1 MLLRVIFENFL
12 SFREPV
18 QFDMFPNP
26 KRTSH
31 EHHIYSNEIPVLKMG
46 AIYGANGSGKS
57 NLIKGLD
64 FIHEFISNN
73 DFFKNN
79 DVSAYIHKGD
89 FDSPKSNLTSIIE
102 FESKGKY
109 YIYSFTLSEERI
121 VSEALFLSGKGI
133 KDNVFIFKRDYDIL
147 TLQSK
152 IDAKVKEAIDSL
164 LSKNPTVSLLQL
176 NEQFP
181 IITDEDVE
189 IATNWLQNYL
199 KIVPFNAVVVKL
211 IDLMANNHRLLE
223 FSKNILTEIGLGL
236 SDINIKEE
244 LFDNWIKNKSHQHYS
259 KILSSE
265 VQNDTVLGVTQDN
278 RQIFI
283 ALKNNEETI
292 VKEFVFSHLG
302 KNGKVFELD
311 INGESDGTVRL
322 LNLIPALYGAIE
334 LGQTIVIDEIDHS
347 IHPILI
353 FALIK
358 LFANSNTKG
367 QLIFTTHET
376 FLLNQKVLL
385 RADEVWFT
393 EKIEGATKMY
403 SLNDFKEHNTISL
416 ENGYINGRYG
426 AIPYI
431 GDVEWL
437 F

>member
-26 KRTSH
+26 KRSIH
-31 EHHIYSNEIPVLKMG
+31 ENHIYSTDIPILKMA

-57 NLIKGLD
+57 NLVKGLD
-64 FIHEFISNN
+64 FIHGFVSNN
-73 DFFKNN
+73 DFFKDI
-79 DVSAYIHKGD
+79 DVSAYIHKGA
-89 FDSPKSNLTSIIE
+89 FDSSNPNLTLIIE

-109 YIYSFTLSEERI
+109 FIYSFTLSVEGI
-121 VSEALFLSGKGI
+121 VSESLYLSGKGI
-133 KDNVFIFKRDYDIL
+133 NENTLIFKRDFDTLIL
-147 TLQSK
+147 K
-152 IDAKVKEAIDSL
+152 NEIDEKVKEAIDTL
-164 LSKNPTVSLLQL
+164 LSKNPTVSLMQL

-181 IITDEDVE
+181 IINDDDVQ
-189 IATNWLQNYL
+189 IATKWLQEYL
-199 KIVPFNAVVVKL
+199 EIVPFNAVAFKL
-211 IDLMANNHRLLE
+211 IDQMDNNPRLLE
-223 FSKNILTEIGLGL
+223 FSKKIMSEIGLGL

-244 LFDNWIKNKSHQHYS
+244 LFDSWIKSKSHQHYS
-259 KILSSE
+259 KLSSE
-265 VQNDTVLGVTQDN
+265 VEKDKVLGVTQDN

-283 ALKNNEETI
+283 AIKNNEETI
-292 VKEFVFSHLG
+292 VKEFVFSHTG
-302 KNGKVFELD
+302 KNGKLFELD

-334 LGQTIVIDEIDHS
+334 LGKTIVIDEIDHS

-353 FALIK
+353 FALMK
-358 LFANSNTKG
+358 LFANSSTKG

-385 RADEVWFT
+385 RADEVWFS

-403 SLNDFKEHNTISL
+403 SLNDFKEHNTISV

-431 GDVEWL
+431 GDMEWL
-437 F
+437 I

>member
-26 KRTSH
+26 KRSIH
-31 EHHIYSNEIPVLKMG
+31 DHHIYHHEIPVLKIG

-57 NLIKGLD
+57 NLVKGLD
-64 FIHEFISNN
+64 FINDFVSRN
-73 DFFKNN
+73 DFFKEI
-79 DVSAYIHKGD
+79 DMSGYIHKGNPD
-89 FDSPKSNLTSIIE
+89 AEDQYLKAIIE
-102 FESKGKY
+102 FETENKY
-109 YIYSFTLSEERI
+109 FIYSFQISSDRVISE
-121 VSEALFLSGKGI
+121 SLLLSGIGH
-133 KDNVFIFKRDYDIL
+133 KDNEIIFKRELD
-147 TLQSK
+147 
-152 IDAKVKEAIDSL
+152 KVCVGETVDDKVQQAIDTL
-164 LSKNPTVSLLQL
+164 LAKNPTVSLIQL

-181 IITDEDVE
+181 IIPGQDIQ
-189 IATNWLQNYL
+189 IATQWLQQSL
-199 KIVPFNAVVVKL
+199 VIVPFNAVAIKL
-211 IDLMANNHRLLE
+211 IDQMDNNPRLLDFTRE
-223 FSKNILTEIGLGL
+223 VMSKIGLGV

-244 LFDNWIKNKSHQHYS
+244 LFENWVKNKSHQVYS
-259 KILSSE
+259 KISSE
-265 VQNDTVLGVTQDN
+265 LESDKILGVTQDN

-283 ALKNNEETI
+283 AMKDNDQTI
-292 VKEFVFSHLG
+292 VKEFVFKHQGLED
-302 KNGKVFELD
+302 KVFEMD

-334 LGQTIVIDEIDHS
+334 LGKTIIIDEIDHS

-358 LFANSNTKG
+358 LFADNNTKG

-376 FLLNQKVLL
+376 CLLNQKVLL
-385 RADEVWFT
+385 RADEVWFA

-403 SLNDFKEHNTISL
+403 SLNDFKEHNTISV

-431 GDVEWL
+431 GNIEWL
-437 F
+437 Q

>member
-26 KRTSH
+26 KRSIH
-31 EHHIYSNEIPVLKMG
+31 DHHIYHHEIPVLKIS

-57 NLIKGLD
+57 NLVKGLD
-64 FIHEFISNN
+64 FINDFVSRN
-73 DFFKNN
+73 DFFKEI
-79 DVSAYIHKGD
+79 DMSGYIHKGNPD
-89 FDSPKSNLTSIIE
+89 EEDQYLKAIIE
-102 FESKGKY
+102 FETENKY
-109 YIYSFTLSEERI
+109 FIYSFQISSDRVISE
-121 VSEALFLSGKGI
+121 SLLLSGIGH
-133 KDNVFIFKRDYDIL
+133 KDNEIIFKRELD
-147 TLQSK
+147 
-152 IDAKVKEAIDSL
+152 KVCVGESVDDKVQQAIDTL
-164 LSKNPTVSLLQL
+164 LEKNPTVSLIQL

-181 IITDEDVE
+181 IIPGQDIQ
-189 IATNWLQNYL
+189 IATQWLQHSL
-199 KIVPFNAVVVKL
+199 VIVPFNAVAIKL
-211 IDLMANNHRLLE
+211 IDQMDNNPRLLDFTRE
-223 FSKNILTEIGLGL
+223 VMSKIGLGV

-244 LFDNWIKNKSHQHYS
+244 LFENWVKNKSHQVYS
-259 KILSSE
+259 KISSE
-265 VQNDTVLGVTQDN
+265 LESDKILGVTQDN

-283 ALKNNEETI
+283 AMKDNDQTI
-292 VKEFVFSHLG
+292 VKEFVFKHQGLED
-302 KNGKVFELD
+302 KVFEMD

-334 LGQTIVIDEIDHS
+334 LGKTIIIDEIDHS

-358 LFANSNTKG
+358 LFVDNNTKG

-376 FLLNQKVLL
+376 CLLNQKVLL
-385 RADEVWFT
+385 RADEVWFA

-403 SLNDFKEHNTISL
+403 SLNDFKEHNTISV

-431 GDVEWL
+431 GNIEWL
-437 F
+437 Q

>member
-26 KRTSH
+26 KRSIH
-31 EHHIYSNEIPVLKMG
+31 DHHIYHHEIPVLKIG

-57 NLIKGLD
+57 NLVKGLD
-64 FIHEFISNN
+64 FINDFVSRN
-73 DFFKNN
+73 DFFKEI
-79 DVSAYIHKGD
+79 DMSGYIHKGNPD
-89 FDSPKSNLTSIIE
+89 AEDQYLKAIIE
-102 FESKGKY
+102 FETENKY
-109 YIYSFTLSEERI
+109 FIYSFQISSDRVISE
-121 VSEALFLSGKGI
+121 SLLLSGIGH
-133 KDNVFIFKRDYDIL
+133 KDNEIIFKRELD
-147 TLQSK
+147 
-152 IDAKVKEAIDSL
+152 KVCVGESVDDKVQQAIDTL
-164 LSKNPTVSLLQL
+164 LAKNPTVSLIQL

-181 IITDEDVE
+181 IIPGQDIQ
-189 IATNWLQNYL
+189 IATQWLQHSL
-199 KIVPFNAVVVKL
+199 VIVPFNAVAIKL
-211 IDLMANNHRLLE
+211 IDQMDNNPRLLDFTRE
-223 FSKNILTEIGLGL
+223 VMSKIGLGV

-244 LFDNWIKNKSHQHYS
+244 LFENWVKNKSHQVYS
-259 KILSSE
+259 KISSE
-265 VQNDTVLGVTQDN
+265 LESDKILGVTQDN

-283 ALKNNEETI
+283 AMKDNDQTI
-292 VKEFVFSHLG
+292 VKEFVFKHQGLED
-302 KNGKVFELD
+302 KVFEMD

-334 LGQTIVIDEIDHS
+334 LGKTIIIDEIDHS

-358 LFANSNTKG
+358 LFADNNTKG

-376 FLLNQKVLL
+376 CLLNQKVLL
-385 RADEVWFT
+385 RADEVWFA

-403 SLNDFKEHNTISL
+403 SLNDFKEHNTISV

-431 GDVEWL
+431 GNIEWL
-437 F
+437 Q